1 MPPKGLF
8 FSMRA
13 SLAKLS
19 PMHLVSAIKRP
30 REEVGGVGNFGK
42 ERGETAVSFWLV
54 AGSPGKAEERLVPF
68 GWQLHRERRERF
80 RQQKKKG
87 EGCASKGE

>member
-1 MPPKGLF
+1 MPPRGLF

-30 REEVGGVGNFGK
+30 REEVGGVGNFW
-42 ERGETAVSFWLV
+42 ERKREAAVPFCLV
-54 AGSPGKAEERLVPF
+54 AGSPEKLKKGWFFLVGGESKKQQERIF
-68 GWQLHRERRERF
+68 
-80 RQQKKKG
+80 KKKG
-87 EGCASKGE
+87 E